1 MEDIQ
6 PQATQT
12 NGQPQKPV
20 QEIILPP
27 HSNKMIMS
35 IICTVFYCLISGI
48 IAIVKSSRSNS
59 LYNTAMIT
67 SDNNL
72 KQCFYLQSEQ
82 ENKSAQ
88 TWITLSLISGIL
100 YILLIIIVAA
110 TGALASL

>member
-1 MEDIQ
+1 
-6 PQATQT
+6 
-12 NGQPQKPV
+12 
-20 QEIILPP
+20 
-27 HSNKMIMS
+27 
-35 IICTVFYCLISGI
+35 
-48 IAIVKSSRSNS
+48 
-59 LYNTAMIT
+59 MIT